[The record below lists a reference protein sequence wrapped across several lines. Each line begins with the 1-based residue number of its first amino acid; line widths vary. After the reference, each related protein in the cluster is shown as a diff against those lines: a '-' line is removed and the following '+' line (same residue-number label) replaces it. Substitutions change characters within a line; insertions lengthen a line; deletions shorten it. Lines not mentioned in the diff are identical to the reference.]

1 MTVRVKICG
10 ITNVPDAHA
19 AVRAGA
25 DALGFLLSE
34 SPRQV
39 TPRHVRAIV
48 GSLPPFV
55 QAVGVFVD
63 EPVETV
69 SEMARAAGVH
79 CLQLQGAE
87 TPDYCGAFSLPVIKT
102 FRVRDSIDPAAI
114 RRYAVAAY
122 LFDTAVAG
130 AAGGT
135 GESFDWEVLRAAE
148 FARPVIL
155 AGGLRAENVARAVA
169 AVAPY
174 AVDVSSGV
182 AAGPR
187 RKDPEK
193 IRGFISRAKQL
204 QAPWRADA
212 TKERDECCVMPL
224 P

>member
-10 ITNVPDAHA
+10 ITTVPDAHA

-25 DALGFLLSE
+25 DALGFLLSA

-63 EPVETV
+63 EPAEAV

-79 CLQLQGAE
+79 CIQLQGAE
-87 TPDYCGAFSLPVIKT
+87 TPEYCAALPLPVIKT
-102 FRVRDSIDPAAI
+102 FRVRDSIDPVSV
-114 RRYAVAAY
+114 RRYPIAAY
-122 LFDTAVAG
+122 LFDTAVPG
-130 AAGGT
+130 MAGGT
-135 GESFDWEVLRAAE
+135 GESFDWEVLRAAA
-148 FARPVIL
+148 FTRPVIL
-155 AGGLRAENVARAVA
+155 AGGLDPDNVSRAVA
-169 AVAPY
+169 TVAPY

-193 IRGFISRAKQL
+193 IREFIARAKST
-204 QAPWRADA
+204 AVARRADA
-212 TKERDECCVMPL
+212 IKEREECCVMPL